1 MPTALVTGVAGFI
14 GSNLAEAL
22 LDRGYEVR
30 GVDTFVTGRRANID
44 SFRDHP
50 EFTFREVDI
59 RDGEAIEPLMRGTDT
74 VFHQAAAVSVEGSV
88 EDPITTSDSNCV
100 GTATV
105 LDTARR
111 ADVDTV
117 VVASSAA
124 LYGSGGDLP
133 KVESMPSAPESPYG
147 LSKQYT
153 EALAV
158 QASELYA
165 LDTVALRY
173 FNVFGP
179 RQDPHGEYAAV
190 IPAFIDRVLDGEPPV
205 IYGDGEQTRDF
216 VFVDDVVRANIAAAE
231 ADASGVVC
239 NIARGAQTSINDL
252 AETLTDLLGVD
263 LAPVHEAPRPGDI
276 RHSYADISRARDELG
291 YAPQVSFREGLERT
305 IEYYRKQ

>member
-30 GVDTFVTGRRANID
+30 GVDTFVTGRRANIE

-50 EFTFREVDI
+50 EFTFQEVDI
-59 RDGEAIEPLMRGTDT
+59 RDGEAIDPLMRGTDT
-74 VFHQAAAVSVEGSV
+74 VFHQAAAVSVESSV

-111 ADVDTV
+111 VDVDTV

-133 KVESMPSAPESPYG
+133 KVESMPSSPESPYG

-158 QASELYA
+158 QASQLYA

-216 VFVDDVVRANIAAAE
+216 VFVEDVVRANIAAAE

-239 NIARGAQTSINDL
+239 NIARGAETSINDL
-252 AETLTDLLGVD
+252 AETLTDLLDVD
-263 LAPVHEAPRPGDI
+263 LDPVHQAPRPGDI

>member
-30 GVDTFVTGRRANID
+30 GVDTFVTGRRANIE

-50 EFTFREVDI
+50 EFTFQEVDI
-59 RDGEAIEPLMRGTDT
+59 RDGEAIDPLMRGTDT
-74 VFHQAAAVSVEGSV
+74 VFHQAAAVSVESSV

-111 ADVDTV
+111 VDVDTV

-133 KVESMPSAPESPYG
+133 KVESMPSSPESPYG

-158 QASELYA
+158 QASQLYA

-216 VFVDDVVRANIAAAE
+216 VFVEDVVRANIAAAE

-239 NIARGAQTSINDL
+239 NIARGAETSINDL

>member
-1 MPTALVTGVAGFI
+1 MPTALITGVAGFI
-14 GSNLAEAL
+14 GLNLAEAL

-30 GVDTFVTGRRANID
+30 GVDTFVTGRRANIE

-59 RDGEAIEPLMRGTDT
+59 RDGEALESAMRGTDI

-88 EDPITTSDSNCV
+88 KDPITTSDTNCV

-105 LDTARR
+105 LDAARR
-111 ADVDTV
+111 VDVDTV

-124 LYGSGGDLP
+124 LYGSSGDLP

-153 EALAV
+153 EELAI
-158 QASELYA
+158 QASELYE

-190 IPAFIDRVLDGEPPV
+190 IPAFINRLLDGEQPV

-216 VFVDDVVRANIAAAE
+216 VFVEDVVRANIAAAE
-231 ADASGVVC
+231 SDVSATVC
-239 NIARGAQTSINDL
+239 NIARGAQTSINEL
-252 AETLTDLLGVD
+252 AETLIDLLAVD
-263 LAPVHEAPRPGDI
+263 LEPIHDDPRPGDI
-276 RHSYADISRARDELG
+276 RHSYADISRARDRLG
-291 YAPQVSFREGLERT
+291 YEPQVSFRAGLERT
-305 IEYYRKQ
+305 IEYYQDR

>member
-1 MPTALVTGVAGFI
+1 MPTTLVTGVAGFI

-22 LDRGYEVR
+22 LNRGYEVR
-30 GVDTFVTGRRANID
+30 GVDTFVTGRRANIN

-50 EFTFREVDI
+50 EFTFHEVDI

-74 VFHQAAAVSVEGSV
+74 VFHQAAAVSVECSV
-88 EDPITTSDSNCV
+88 EDPITTSDANCV

-133 KVESMPSAPESPYG
+133 KVESMPSSPESPYG

-216 VFVDDVVRANIAAAE
+216 VFVEDVVRANIAAAE
-231 ADASGVVC
+231 ANVSGVVC
-239 NIARGAQTSINDL
+239 NVARGAQTSINDL

-263 LAPVHEAPRPGDI
+263 LDPVHEAPRPGDI
-276 RHSYADISRARDELG
+276 RHSYADISRARDRLG

-305 IEYYRKQ
+305 IEYYRE